1 MINYLKN
8 LFKKKTEPEP
18 IEPVTPKNPK
28 YKEEIALLI
37 SYSESSA
44 NKLMYYKTSQMITT
58 NDLQA
63 YREKRNEIFKEY
75 QQSIDKIYTDMKDN
89 PSDPMLMFE
98 DKTFLIKKV
107 DFINAK
113 VVITTYNKEDL
124 CNE

>member
-18 IEPVTPKNPK
+18 TPVEQPKNPK

-63 YREKRNEIFKEY
+63 YREKRNEIFKGY

-98 DKTFLIKKV
+98 DKTFLLKKS

-113 VVITTYNKEDL
+113 VIVTTYHNEDL